1 MIQISILGEQAGDW
15 TIIIHNQHCTVLP
28 GKEEK
33 PTLELSAETK
43 DIMDILTRKLN
54 AMKAIIQGR
63 VHFKGNMSQAMKL
76 TVLFRSDGSI
86 LTNF

>member
-1 MIQISILGEQAGDW
+1 VIQISILGEQAGDW